1 MKKIKTLFWTMLFGA
16 LMIFPA
22 AGFAHA
28 AGGGAMELVGL
39 LTSQLGVTEKQATGG
54 AGSLFQAAKNSLST
68 EDYSQV
74 SEAVAGIDSLVEA
87 APAVSESTG
96 GISKKVSGVTKG
108 LGSLTKTAQSV
119 NQMAAVKDQFSQ
131 LGLDTDMVSRFVP
144 VILDYAKSQG
154 GQTVMNLL
162 KGVWQ

>member
-1 MKKIKTLFWTMLFGA
+1 MKKIKIPFWAVLLGA
-16 LMIFPA
+16 LMIFPT
-22 AGFAHA
+22 AGFTHA

-39 LTSQLGVTEKQATGG
+39 LTSQMGVTETQATGG
-54 AGSLFQAAKNSLST
+54 AGALFQAAKNRLS
-68 EDYSQV
+68 EKDYAQV
-74 SEAVAGIDSLVEA
+74 SEAIPGIGSLTQA
-87 APAVSESTG
+87 APMVSESPG

-108 LGSLTKTAQSV
+108 LGSLTKTAESV